1 MKAIDASTRAAIA
14 ALATFKPRAMLRAP
28 QTRVP
33 RARMPAIDAHNHL
46 GRWLS
51 AWVGRAGEWVVPD
64 VGALLELMDAVNVA
78 EIVNLDGRWGDE
90 LEANLDRYDRAHPGR
105 FATFCHADWS
115 RLAAGPAGVARIVAS
130 LRASRD
136 AGARGLKVWKDLGL
150 GVRDERSAFVLPDDP
165 RLADVWSA
173 AGELGLPVLIHTADP
188 VAFWQPLDASNERVE
203 ELARHPEWWF
213 GGGEFPSWE
222 RLLDALEHAVGAHR
236 ATTFIAAH
244 VCSSAEDLARV
255 DRLLSTHPNLHVD
268 IAARIAELGRQP
280 RAARALIERHPDR
293 VLFGTDRFPPDRASY
308 ELHFRF
314 LETLDECFGYAA
326 DPDDPWPQ
334 GRWSICALGL
344 DEPTLAAMYAGN
356 ARRLLDPLGP

>member
-1 MKAIDASTRAAIA
+1 MLGLDASTQATIG
-14 ALATFKPRAMLRAP
+14 ALAAFKPRAMVRAP
-28 QTRVP
+28 QTHVP
-33 RARMPAIDAHNHL
+33 RARTPAIDAHNHL

-51 AWVGRAGEWVVPD
+51 AWIGRAGEWVVDD
-64 VGALLELMDAVNVA
+64 VPALLDLMDAVNVA
-78 EIVNLDGRWGDE
+78 AIVNLDGRWGDE

-115 RLAAGPAGVARIVAS
+115 QLAHGSAGVERIVAS

-150 GVRDERSAFVLPDDP
+150 GVRDERDAFVAPDDP

-173 AGELGLPVLIHTADP
+173 AGDLGLPVLIHTADP
-188 VAFWQPLDASNERVE
+188 VAFWEPLDARNERLD
-203 ELARHPEWWF
+203 ELTRHPEWWF
-213 GGGEFPSWE
+213 GGGGFPSWE

-255 DRLLSTHPNLHVD
+255 DRLLRAHPNLHVD
-268 IAARIAELGRQP
+268 VSARIAELGRQP
-280 RAARALIERHPDR
+280 RGARALIERHPDR
-293 VLFGTDRFPPDRASY
+293 VLFGTDWFPPDRASF

-314 LETLDECFGYAA
+314 LETLDECFAYGP
-326 DPDDPWPQ
+326 DPEDPWPQ
-334 GRWSICALGL
+334 GRWSISALGL
-344 DEPTLAAMYAGN
+344 DGPTLDAVYAGN
-356 ARRLLDPLGP
+356 ARRLLGALGA